1 MARGERSY
9 HHGNL
14 REALIRAAL
23 DLLEEGGPEAVGLR
37 ATARRAGVS
46 HAAPYHYFPD
56 KARLVEALATRGFED
71 FADALGTAWT
81 ATAGNSLE
89 KLRATGIAYVVYA
102 VERPGLF
109 RLMNRPELRR
119 GDDDE
124 PGSVERAAQ
133 GSYAVLRDG
142 IRACQ
147 EEGLVEP
154 GDAEPYALAAW
165 SLVHGVAVLSID
177 GLIRGRPTTLEE
189 ATRIAGAVTG
199 VLGGGLLRR

>member
-1 MARGERSY
+1 MSKSDRSY

-14 REALIRAAL
+14 REALVRAAL

-46 HAAPYHYFPD
+46 HAAPYHHFPD
-56 KARLVEALATRGFED
+56 KARLVEALAARGFDD
-71 FADALGTAWT
+71 FARSLERAWST
-81 ATAGNSLE
+81 TAGNSLE
-89 KLRATGIAYVVYA
+89 KLRATGIAYVAYA
-102 VERPGLF
+102 VRRPGLF

-119 GDDDE
+119 GSDDA
-124 PGSVERAAQ
+124 PGPVERAAQ
-133 GSYAVLRDG
+133 ASYAVLRDG

-147 EEGLVEP
+147 DEGLVEP

-177 GLIRGRPTTLEE
+177 GLVRGRAATLQE
-189 ATRIAGAVTG
+189 ATGVAGAVTG
-199 VLGGGLLRR
+199 VLGRGLLRR